1 METIP
6 VHLLVENELT
16 NILYTEDESFDSLI
30 KSVEIH
36 GILEPLLVQPK
47 LSSNLYEV
55 ISGNRRLRASLVLG
69 LTELPCIVRNP
80 VEVDANLIM
89 AHQEQ
94 RIKKPSEILSESVAL
109 YALHG
114 RLFKQG
120 KRTITNEVREARE
133 LRSEVE
139 KKAGGKHVVKSLL
152 KIDAL
157 INELTN
163 GDPELRAGYLKKLD
177 KGKSI
182 RGTTLSLERELA
194 DKKNRQHIRS
204 SYDINMGNIRIYNR
218 SSVEVDDLQS
228 ESVQL
233 IITSP
238 PYFAIRDYGL
248 GDGELGHEERVTMFV
263 DRLCEHM
270 NLYHRLLKPDGTMW
284 VNLGDFVLGYG
295 YEMVAERFAMTM
307 LDSYN
312 WKLHD
317 KIVWVKNNPV
327 FTNSNRTVLA
337 NEFIYVFKKNDFV
350 KFNLE
355 WVKER
360 DIQDS
365 RFTIGQPGGKLK
377 LRSVFDFRD
386 NIVQTNATNNHELA
400 MACESEGLVLTHHA
414 TFPISIPTIAILTGS
429 DPGDLIMDPFS
440 GVATTARSAQLLKRR
455 FVGFELSPTYQ
466 LQGEVRLKMPIEMDI
481 EREAA

>member
-1 METIP
+1 MEYIP
-6 VHLLVENELT
+6 VTQLIPNELT
-16 NILYTEDESFDSLI
+16 DTLYREDETFDRLV

-47 LSSNLYEV
+47 SASNLFEV
-55 ISGNRRLRASLVLG
+55 ISGNRRLRVSLVLG

-80 VEVDANLIM
+80 VVVDANLIM

-94 RIKKPSEILSESVAL
+94 RIKTLSEILMESVAL
-109 YALHG
+109 YELHG
-114 RLFKQG
+114 KLFKQG
-120 KRTITNEVREARE
+120 KRTNTIEVNNARE

-152 KIDAL
+152 KINGL
-157 INELTN
+157 INELTTEN
-163 GDPELRAGYLKKLD
+163 PQLRAEYLKKLD
-177 KGKSI
+177 RGKSI

-194 DKKNRQHIRS
+194 EKKNRQHVRTS
-204 SYDINMGNIRIYNR
+204 FDIKIGDITVYNR
-218 SSVEVDDLQS
+218 SSQEVDDLES

-248 GDGELGHEERVTMFV
+248 GVGELGHEAKVVEFIE
-263 DRLCEHM
+263 RLCQHM

-295 YEMVAERFAMTM
+295 YEMVAERFALMM
-307 LDSYN
+307 IDEFN

-317 KIVWVKNNPV
+317 KIIWVKNNPV

-350 KFNLE
+350 KFNLD
-355 WVKER
+355 WVKEANL
-360 DIQDS
+360 QDS
-365 RFTIGQPGGKLK
+365 RLTIGQSGGKIK
-377 LRSVFDFRD
+377 LRSVFDFRE

-400 MACESEGLVLTHHA
+400 KACESAGLALTHHA

-429 DPGDLIMDPFS
+429 DPGDLVMDPFA
-440 GVATTARSAQLLKRR
+440 GTATTARSSQLLNRR
-455 FVGFELSPTYQ
+455 FVGFELSPSYQ
-466 LQGEVRLKMPIEMDI
+466 LQGEVRLMMPIETDI
-481 EREAA
+481 ERAA